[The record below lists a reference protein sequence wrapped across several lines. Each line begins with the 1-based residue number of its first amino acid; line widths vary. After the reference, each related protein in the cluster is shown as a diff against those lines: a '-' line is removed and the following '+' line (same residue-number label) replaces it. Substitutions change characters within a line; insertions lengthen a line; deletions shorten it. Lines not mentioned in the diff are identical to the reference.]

1 MLKNILFAG
10 CLFLLS
16 WRGYAQ
22 TGLEEIL
29 QQVEQNN
36 LELQALASSLE
47 GKRFELQSGNNLPD
61 PEVGIFYLPF
71 GDHSA
76 GDYTEYQITQSFE
89 FPTVYGSRR
98 NLIKEQVAQ
107 YELEYKAKR
116 QEILLATQSYFLKSI
131 LLSKK
136 LILNEQR
143 MDQAK
148 TVFDQVD
155 QLFQK
160 EEVGIL
166 ELNKSKVAWLQQQ
179 FSVQQIEI
187 EAQNLRSRLVNLNGG
202 KVISA
207 EIENYP
213 FTSKLTAPDSIW
225 SEKLKAE
232 PQLLQFQQQEILAR
246 QSLQLEKNKVL
257 PNLSAGFNKQG
268 VLGSYYSGIYGG
280 LSIPLWG
287 SRGKVKAAQ
296 SQVDFQ
302 AGINISKIREARMQF
317 DSDYRN
323 YQLLLD
329 KYEEY
334 QSTMTALDSEDL
346 LLQAY
351 QLGELSF
358 IQYYQEIQFYRQAFD
373 TFLEMQHQLYQSHTS
388 LLKHQL

>member
-16 WRGYAQ
+16 WQGFAQ
-22 TGLEEIL
+22 TEMEEIL

-36 LELQALASSLE
+36 LELQALASALE
-47 GKRFELQSGNNLPD
+47 GKRFELLSGNNLPN

-71 GDHSA
+71 GENST

-89 FPTVYGSRR
+89 FPTVYSSRK
-98 NLIKEQVAQ
+98 NLINQQVSQ
-107 YELEYKAKR
+107 YELEYKTKR
-116 QEILLATQSYFLKSI
+116 QEILMAAQSYFLESI

-136 LILNEQR
+136 LVVYDQR

-148 TVFDQVD
+148 TVSEQVD
-155 QLFQK
+155 QIFQK

-166 ELNKSKVAWLQQQ
+166 ELNKAKVAWLQQQ

-187 EAQNLRSRLVNLNGG
+187 QIQNLKSQLENLNGG
-202 KVISA
+202 KAISSDL
-207 EIENYP
+207 IDYP
-213 FTSKLTAPDSIW
+213 FSPKLTDPDSIW
-225 SEKLKAE
+225 TEKLKAE
-232 PQLLQFQQQEILAR
+232 PQLLQFQQQELLAR
-246 QSLQLEKNKVL
+246 QTLQLEKNKVL
-257 PNLSAGFNKQG
+257 PNLSAGFNRQG

-302 AGINISKIREARMQF
+302 TSFNLSKIREARMQF
-317 DSDYRN
+317 DRDYRS
-323 YQLLLD
+323 YQLLWD
-329 KYEEY
+329 KFEEY
-334 QSTMTALDSEDL
+334 RSTLSALDSEDL

-358 IQYYQEIQFYRQAFD
+358 IQYYQETQFYRQAFD
-373 TFLEMQHQLYQSHTS
+373 TMLEMQPQLYQSHTS

>member
-10 CLFLLS
+10 CILFFS
-16 WRGYAQ
+16 GRAYAQ
-22 TGLEEIL
+22 SGLEEIL

-36 LELQALASSLE
+36 LELQALASALE
-47 GKRFELQSGNNLPD
+47 GKRFELLSGNNLPN

-71 GDHSA
+71 GENST

-89 FPTVYGSRR
+89 FPTVYSSRK
-98 NLIKEQVAQ
+98 NLINQQVSQ
-107 YELEYKAKR
+107 YELEYKTKR
-116 QEILLATQSYFLKSI
+116 QEILMAAQSYFLESI

-136 LILNEQR
+136 LVVYDQR

-148 TVFDQVD
+148 TVSEQVD

-166 ELNKSKVAWLQQQ
+166 ELNKAKVAWLQQQ

-187 EAQNLRSRLVNLNGG
+187 QVQNLNSQLENLNGG
-202 KVISA
+202 KAISS
-207 EIENYP
+207 ELKDYP
-213 FTSKLTAPDSIW
+213 FSPKLTDPDSIW
-225 SEKLKAE
+225 TEKLKAE
-232 PQLLQFQQQEILAR
+232 PQLLQFQQQELLAR
-246 QSLQLEKNKVL
+246 QTLQLEKNKVL
-257 PNLSAGFNKQG
+257 PNLSAGFNRQG

-296 SQVDFQ
+296 SQVDYQTSFKL
-302 AGINISKIREARMQF
+302 SKIREARMQF
-317 DSDYRN
+317 DRDYRS
-323 YQLLLD
+323 YQLLWD
-329 KYEEY
+329 KFEEY
-334 QSTMTALDSEDL
+334 RSTLSALDSEDL

-358 IQYYQEIQFYRQAFD
+358 IQYYQETQFYRQAFD
-373 TFLEMQHQLYQSHTS
+373 TLLEMQHQLYQSHTS